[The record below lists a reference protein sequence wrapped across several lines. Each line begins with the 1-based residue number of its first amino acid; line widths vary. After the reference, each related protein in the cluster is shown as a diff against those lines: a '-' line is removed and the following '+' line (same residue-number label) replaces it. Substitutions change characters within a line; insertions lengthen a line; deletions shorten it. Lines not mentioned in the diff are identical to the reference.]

1 MDKELERYLIIFLLL
16 VLIGMPSCADKT
28 VEHDAVV
35 NPEPETVEVTVES
48 HSTVQNIP
56 NIVQALTCMF
66 APDTCEAKKDLG
78 NTEEGKQ

>member
-1 MDKELERYLIIFLLL
+1 MDKELENCLIIFLLI
-16 VLIGMPSCADKT
+16 VLIGMPGCADKT

-35 NPEPETVEVTVES
+35 NPKPETVEVTVES

-66 APDTCEAKKDLG
+66 APDTCEAKKELG
-78 NTEEGKQ
+78 KTEDK